1 MSRLAPGPAVIVVAL
16 PWEATPLTKHL
27 RLSKFE
33 VRDGVT
39 RYRGWGDRLLL
50 IQAGMGA
57 HGVARALTSPEK
69 CSLLLSAGFCGGV
82 GAGAQLGDVV
92 IGSQVVLDAASFPA
106 DPLLLEAA
114 ASAFKTV
121 GFPFHIGTIL
131 TVDEVVPLAPGLQ
144 GRTEPGILAV
154 DMESA
159 HLAEA
164 ARRHGVPFLAI
175 RVVSDTPTKPWASEG
190 RHFVKPD
197 GRLKPASLAAV
208 LVKHPSRIAR
218 LLQLALTLRPA
229 TRRLAHGIE
238 AVLKELLV

>member
-27 RLSKFE
+27 HLRRSE
-33 VRDGVT
+33 IRDGVT

-57 HGVARALTSPEK
+57 HGVARALTSLEK
-69 CSLLLSAGFCGGV
+69 FSLLMSAGFCGGV

-92 IGSQVVLDAASFPA
+92 IGSQVILDAVSFPA
-106 DPLLLEAA
+106 DPLLLEGA
-114 ASAFKTV
+114 ASAFKRF

-131 TVDEVVPLAPGLQ
+131 TVDEVLPLAPGFQ
-144 GRTEPGILAV
+144 GRTQPEILAV

-159 HLAEA
+159 HLAETA
-164 ARRHGVPFLAI
+164 KRHGVPFLSI
-175 RVVSDTPTKPWASEG
+175 RVVSDTPTTPWATEG
-190 RHFVKPD
+190 RHFVRPD

-208 LVKHPSRIAR
+208 LMKHPSRIAR
-218 LLQLALTLRPA
+218 LLQLAVTLRPA

-238 AVLKELLV
+238 ALLKELLV